1 MEALGEFV
9 PAEVPGDA
17 VGAWGEFESGE
28 ALGFGDGEGF
38 LVGLDV
44 EGPSGRAAREGNPAL
59 VKNRDGEFEVT
70 GGGIDLESEGGRP
83 KAGGF
88 FPIVEGVGAIAMR
101 LAPKSPGLPG
111 FEGIGDGL
119 VGGWGESG
127 EGGEE
132 GERAEERECRE
143 DFHSGARVMSNWG
156 IKVSEYGKKGDGASE
171 SVLGKKNSWGLGA
184 VVGDCR
190 GVRRILGEA
199 TGEEEAWEWGSIN

>member
-1 MEALGEFV
+1 MDG
-9 PAEVPGDA
+9 
-17 VGAWGEFESGE
+17 GE
-28 ALGFGDGEGF
+28 ALGFGDGKGF

-44 EGPSGRAAREGNPAL
+44 EGPSGKAAWEGDPAL

-101 LAPKSPGLPG
+101 FAPESPSFPG
-111 FEGIGDGL
+111 FEGIGDRL
-119 VGGWGESG
+119 VGGGGESG

-143 DFHSGARVMSNWG
+143 DFHSRARVLSDWG
-156 IKVSEYGKKGDGASE
+156 MKVSRYGKKSDRASG
-171 SVLGKKNSWGLGA
+171 SVLGEKNSWGRSGA
-184 VVGDCR
+184 VGDCR
-190 GVRRILGEA
+190 GVRRILGGSKRGGGGLGM
-199 TGEEEAWEWGSIN
+199 GETD